1 MENKKY
7 GWSTRRNTFERY
19 YYNQLNR
26 FKNATWL
33 FSDDELTE
41 NSSLEEISTRFDEL
55 IDLLKITKIN
65 RDIKHSVIPKGLCS
79 DSYKYSTLEG
89 FKNMLEKE
97 LEEFFTTDIQNLPD
111 KYRASK
117 NNRILVID
125 INYLPSEY
133 KGDNVDTIRESLE
146 AIYGCKVLL
155 IDGSRKNLEGT
166 QINNPPVY
174 FI

>member
-1 MENKKY
+1 MCDWK
-7 GWSTRRNTFERY
+7 R
-19 YYNQLNR
+19 L
-26 FKNATWL
+26 
-33 FSDDELTE
+33 
-41 NSSLEEISTRFDEL
+41 RFDEL

-65 RDIKHSVIPKGLCS
+65 RDIKHSVIPKGVCS
-79 DSYKYSTLEG
+79 DSYKY
-89 FKNMLEKE
+89 
-97 LEEFFTTDIQNLPD
+97 
-111 KYRASK
+111 ASPNHRIAIINEQEVVRNK
-117 NNRILVID
+117 DRILVID
-125 INYLPSEY
+125 IKYLPSEY